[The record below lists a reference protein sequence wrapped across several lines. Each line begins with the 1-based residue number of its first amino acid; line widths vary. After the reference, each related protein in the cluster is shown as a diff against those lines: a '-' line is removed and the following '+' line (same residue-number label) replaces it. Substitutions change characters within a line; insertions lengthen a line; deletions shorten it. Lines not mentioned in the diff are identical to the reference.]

1 MEYFSFLS
9 FLLLLL
15 CLSYSYSR
23 SWLFD
28 VDLVHELA
36 LIVFLVIKHLGLL
49 GCEWFSPLAL
59 GCGGLVSWP
68 FGL

>member
-1 MEYFSFLS
+1 VEFFSFFS

-15 CLSYSYSR
+15 CLCYSYSR

-28 VDLVHELA
+28 ADQVHELT

-49 GCEWFSPLAL
+49 DCEWFSPLAL
-59 GCGGLVSWP
+59 GCGGLVP
-68 FGL
+68 